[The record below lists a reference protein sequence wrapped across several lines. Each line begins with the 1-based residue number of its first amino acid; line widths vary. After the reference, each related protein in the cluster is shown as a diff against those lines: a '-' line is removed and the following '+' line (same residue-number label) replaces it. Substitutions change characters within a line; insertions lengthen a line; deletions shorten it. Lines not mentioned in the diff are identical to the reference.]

1 MYARRL
7 YVQQGKMLQVLTS
20 NKNPYSTFYLEMLK
34 KVTSGAGTTLEQM
47 DTMME
52 GYDGVYGD
60 ERD

>member
-1 MYARRL
+1 
-7 YVQQGKMLQVLTS
+7 MLRVLTS